1 MRRSTIPPMVRFTHK
16 KPDGCLSVEIS
27 RDWMREFYDYEEL
40 GAIEDLKA
48 LVDRDQEVCPVTD
61 FIEGEAFDF
70 CQVCNHEVYED
81 DVFCASCG
89 QRIRK
94 GGSYGKCESSRAL

>member
-16 KPDGCLSVEIS
+16 KSDGCLSVEIS

-61 FIEGEAFDF
+61 FVEGVAVDF

-81 DVFCASCG
+81 DSCEMMPYECPV
-89 QRIRK
+89 IRQHYVK
-94 GGSYGKCESSRAL
+94 GVL